1 MAEKMI
7 GMPGDD
13 ADGTTALDGF
23 RKKARTAVEEIASE
37 LEKLNTKG
45 IGRFSSSAERDL
57 LAVERAFSGL
67 KKTMGDLPRMEPLGE
82 ELVAGEEERVK
93 RLADMGRTEM
103 EEKERLL
110 SEEAALIGGHLRE
123 TEEMERASWAARLMY
138 AQTAAS
144 TLSNTLQ
151 NLFIATGSK
160 NKAMFEAMKA
170 FAVAETVIQ
179 TYRAAQGAYA
189 ALAPIPVVGPALG
202 AAAAAAAIAAGLA
215 RVEQIR
221 STTPRG
227 ATSSISAGGR
237 ANPQYSGGSPG
248 AYPVPTRLEDER
260 PTQFITIQIYNPLS
274 EQNWQ
279 KIIEDNII
287 PAMRD
292 AGDRNISL
300 SLRSM

>member
-1 MAEKMI
+1 MTGLA
-7 GMPGDD
+7 GSD
-13 ADGTTALDGF
+13 AGGSAALDGF
-23 RKKARTAVEEIASE
+23 RKKTRTAVEEIASD
-37 LEKLNTKG
+37 LEKLNSKS
-45 IGRFSSSAERDL
+45 IGRFSSSAEKDL

-67 KKTMGDLPRMEPLGE
+67 KKTMADLPRMEPLSV
-82 ELVAGEEERVK
+82 ELKAGEEERLNGLK
-93 RLADMGRTEM
+93 DMGRLRL

-110 SEEAALIGGHLRE
+110 SEETALIGGHLRE
-123 TEEMERASWAARLMY
+123 TEEMERASWATRLMY

-151 NLFIATGSK
+151 NLFVATGSK
-160 NKAMFEAMKA
+160 NRAMFEAMKA

-189 ALAPIPVVGPALG
+189 ALAPIPIVGPALG
-202 AAAAAAAIAAGLA
+202 AAAAAAAVASGLA

-221 STTPRG
+221 STHPRG
-227 ATSSISAGGR
+227 ATSSISSGGR
-237 ANPQYSGGSPG
+237 ANPQYSGGSPS

-260 PTQFITIQIYNPLS
+260 PTQHITIQIYNPLS

-292 AGDRNISL
+292 AGERNISL
-300 SLRSM
+300 SMRTM

>member
-1 MAEKMI
+1 MAESEIKI
-7 GMPGDD
+7 ASLSRDVPPG
-13 ADGTTALDGF
+13 LDGL
-23 RKKARTAVEEIASE
+23 RENTRTAVEEIASE
-37 LEKLNTKG
+37 LEKLNAKG
-45 IGRFSSSAERDL
+45 FRRFSSSAEKDL

-67 KKTMGDLPRMEPLGE
+67 KESIAGLPRIEPLSEGFA
-82 ELVAGEEERVK
+82 AGEEERMK
-93 RLADMGRTEM
+93 RLKDMGRLRIQ
-103 EEKERLL
+103 EKEKFL
-110 SEEAALIGGHLRE
+110 SEEAALTGGHLRQIE
-123 TEEMERASWAARLMY
+123 DMERASWATRLMY

-144 TLSNTLQ
+144 MLTNTLQ

-160 NKAMFEAMKA
+160 HRAMFEAMKA
-170 FAVAETVIQ
+170 FAIAETLIQ
-179 TYRAAQGAYA
+179 TYRAAQGSYA

-221 STTPRG
+221 STTPKG

-279 KIIEDNII
+279 KIIEDNVI
-287 PAMRD
+287 PAMRE
-292 AGDRNISL
+292 AGDRNIAL
-300 SLRSM
+300 SMRTM